1 MLRHIFRNLW
11 NTRKRNGWIMLEL
24 IVIAVVC
31 WMVVDPLFVIYYN
44 RSIPDGY
51 ESEGLYRLQLS
62 TVPSKEQ
69 GKQADFFQLLERL
82 RSHAQIESATYLVNG
97 NYPCARGNSFNNLS
111 RDTMSVRVAFMY
123 FVPHTD
129 FFKTWRI
136 RSVKDGTWETLE
148 NTTYL
153 SNDIVL
159 TSDAA
164 DCLSPGK
171 DLTGGEVYAGSN
183 TAVRV
188 AAVAQPVKMKNC
200 MQPFYLRFIAWQ
212 DTVPHWVLESGTT
225 LFARTRPGVS
235 ESRFIEEFIT
245 WMEEHLVVGRFFV
258 SKIEPFHK
266 VSEQSDLKEG
276 ATSEIRIKKALCYF
290 FLVNLFLGISGTFWL
305 STRTRR
311 EEMGVRLSYGAS
323 AWKIR
328 LMLLSEASVLTTFSV
343 IMGCLIYFQ
352 WIVREGFYVLAG
364 MAPSDD
370 SRYITHQFWTHF
382 LVVSGIVYVI
392 MLVVTWIG
400 VWIPAHNI
408 SKISP
413 VTALKD
419 E

>member
-1 MLRHIFRNLW
+1 M
-11 NTRKRNGWIMLEL
+11 
-24 IVIAVVC
+24 
-31 WMVVDPLFVIYYN
+31 
-44 RSIPDGY
+44 
-51 ESEGLYRLQLS
+51 
-62 TVPSKEQ
+62 
-69 GKQADFFQLLERL
+69 
-82 RSHAQIESATYLVNG
+82 
-97 NYPCARGNSFNNLS
+97 
-111 RDTMSVRVAFMY
+111 
-123 FVPHTD
+123 
-129 FFKTWRI
+129 
-136 RSVKDGTWETLE
+136 
-148 NTTYL
+148 
-153 SNDIVL
+153 
-159 TSDAA
+159 
-164 DCLSPGK
+164 
-171 DLTGGEVYAGSN
+171 
-183 TAVRV
+183 
-188 AAVAQPVKMKNC
+188 
-200 MQPFYLRFIAWQ
+200 
-212 DTVPHWVLESGTT
+212 
-225 LFARTRPGVS
+225 
-235 ESRFIEEFIT
+235 
-245 WMEEHLVVGRFFV
+245 GRFFV

-400 VWIPAHNI
+400 V
-408 SKISP
+408 
-413 VTALKD
+413 
-419 E
+419 